1 MKGIS
6 MKKRKLTEKQKE
18 QRREL
23 LAKARENKAPPK
35 YVTVAPTVRELP
47 DDHKLSLKN
56 VRGWIKSNKD
66 ERNRL
71 RKILRRSFDNSVN
84 KRFQIVDTY
93 VQNMEAYIRN
103 GIWLDLFYGENQENK
118 IGFRC
123 KVMAYDENG
132 DPKRTEGVWYDD
144 LGCVYKESES
154 A

>member
-1 MKGIS
+1 

-47 DDHKLSLKN
+47 DDHKLNLKN
-56 VRGWIKSNKD
+56 VRGWIKTNKE

-123 KVMAYDENG
+123 KVMAYDKDGN
-132 DPKRTEGVWYDD
+132 PKRTEGVWYDD
-144 LGCVYKESES
+144 LGCVYKESEW

>member
-56 VRGWIKSNKD
+56 ARGWIKTNKD
-66 ERNRL
+66 KTSL
-71 RKILRRSFDNSVN
+71 FDFWRSF
-84 KRFQIVDTY
+84 RFKF
-93 VQNMEAYIRN
+93 
-103 GIWLDLFYGENQENK
+103 L
-118 IGFRC
+118 
-123 KVMAYDENG
+123 
-132 DPKRTEGVWYDD
+132 
-144 LGCVYKESES
+144 
-154 A
+154 

>member
-35 YVTVAPTVRELP
+35 YVTVAPSVRELP
-47 DDHKLSLKN
+47 DDHKLNLKN
-56 VRGWIKSNKD
+56 VRGWIKTNKE

-103 GIWLDLFYGENQENK
+103 GVWLDLFYGENQENK

-123 KVMAYDENG
+123 KVMAYDKDGN
-132 DPKRTEGVWYDD
+132 PKRTEGVWYDD
-144 LGCVYKESES
+144 LGCVYKESEW

>member
-1 MKGIS
+1 MKGVS

-35 YVTVAPTVRELP
+35 YVTVAPSVRELP

-56 VRGWIKSNKD
+56 VRGWIKTNKD

-103 GIWLDLFYGENQENK
+103 GVWLDLFYGENQENK

-123 KVMAYDENG
+123 KVMAYDKDGN
-132 DPKRTEGVWYDD
+132 PKRTEGVWYDD
-144 LGCVYKESES
+144 LGCIYKESEW

>member
-1 MKGIS
+1 MFITELS
-6 MKKRKLTEKQKE
+6 IKRPAVSWVMSLILIIFGLFVFWKL
-18 QRREL
+18 
-23 LAKARENKAPPK
+23 P
-35 YVTVAPTVRELP
+35 VRELP

-56 VRGWIKSNKD
+56 VRGWIKTNKD

-144 LGCVYKESES
+144 LGCVYKESEW

>member
-1 MKGIS
+1 M
-6 MKKRKLTEKQKE
+6 
-18 QRREL
+18 
-23 LAKARENKAPPK
+23 
-35 YVTVAPTVRELP
+35 
-47 DDHKLSLKN
+47 
-56 VRGWIKSNKD
+56 
-66 ERNRL
+66 
-71 RKILRRSFDNSVN
+71 
-84 KRFQIVDTY
+84 DTY

-144 LGCVYKESES
+144 LGCVYKESEW